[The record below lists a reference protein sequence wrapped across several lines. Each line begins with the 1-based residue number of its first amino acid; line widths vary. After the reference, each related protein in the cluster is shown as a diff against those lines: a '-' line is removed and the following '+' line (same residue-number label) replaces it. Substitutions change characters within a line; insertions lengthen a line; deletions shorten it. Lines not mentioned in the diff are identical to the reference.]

1 MKWSPSFECHVRPDG
16 EHAYRIGHQLI
27 DEFLEFVVGR
37 ARPNTVRAYAHDLS
51 VFFSVVKKDPLEVRP
66 KDVMAFVTAQRR
78 PKPGAENV
86 VRIADGSAGLSAAT
100 IKRRL
105 AAVSSFYGYL
115 ITRDDVEV
123 TANPVPRGIATRQ
136 SRSRGGRGLPL
147 VRGVRRLPRILDPDE
162 IDALMGA
169 LRTERDRAM
178 TQAMVLGGLRRCE
191 VLGLRLGDLR
201 LGEWR
206 VLIREGKGGHERLV
220 PLSPTFFSTVARY
233 MDHERPQTSS
243 DALFVALK
251 GARRGQPLS
260 VPGLDQIIRAARRA
274 RRTQPRHLPR
284 AAPHLLHPLA
294 RGRHGHRGH
303 PGPGRTPL
311 HHLDADL
318 SAPEHRLARRRVP
331 PGRQKPSRPRRWW
344 GWPNER
350 ARPRA
355 PFPSVARGGGTPE
368 VTWAEIAA
376 RAPVMVATMASYL
389 DQLEVSARPGTVAAA
404 ELTLRFFAHRVT
416 EADPGCVSV
425 ARIGRP
431 HIEDFKSWLA
441 ARRGRTGKPLATM
454 TIRHRLSTVR
464 TFFERIMEWDYDDA
478 PARLFIY
485 MSDFPALDEPLP
497 KFLDDPTAAKFMAA
511 LAEDPNL
518 RRRLMVELL
527 ARTGMR
533 VGELSGLEDD
543 AMIRKGEGHRL
554 RIPIG
559 KLHNDRYV
567 PLLPMLVDLIAD
579 YRAVRGRSRSG
590 HLLERDDGRPFDRRT
605 VHRYVAH
612 VAKRAGV
619 GHVHPHQLRHTLAT
633 QSINAGMSLEA
644 IAALLGHRSM
654 DMTLTYA
661 RISDETVAD
670 AYFKVTEA
678 VEAQYYGL
686 SGAAPV
692 SRCQHERPPPVS
704 DHRRLLANG
713 HCTRP
718 ALLDCA
724 FESVCERCGFFETG
738 PQFLTI
744 LKRQRKHADERGQS
758 DRT

>member
-1 MKWSPSFECHVRPDG
+1 MN
-16 EHAYRIGHQLI
+16 AL
-27 DEFLEFVVGR
+27 
-37 ARPNTVRAYAHDLS
+37 ARTEPI
-51 VFFSVVKKDPLEVRP
+51 
-66 KDVMAFVTAQRR
+66 Q
-78 PKPGAENV
+78 
-86 VRIADGSAGLSAAT
+86 
-100 IKRRL
+100 
-105 AAVSSFYGYL
+105 
-115 ITRDDVEV
+115 
-123 TANPVPRGIATRQ
+123 
-136 SRSRGGRGLPL
+136 
-147 VRGVRRLPRILDPDE
+147 VRR
-162 IDALMGA
+162 
-169 LRTERDRAM
+169 
-178 TQAMVLGGLRRCE
+178 
-191 VLGLRLGDLR
+191 
-201 LGEWR
+201 
-206 VLIREGKGGHERLV
+206 
-220 PLSPTFFSTVARY
+220 
-233 MDHERPQTSS
+233 
-243 DALFVALK
+243 
-251 GARRGQPLS
+251 
-260 VPGLDQIIRAARRA
+260 
-274 RRTQPRHLPR
+274 
-284 AAPHLLHPLA
+284 
-294 RGRHGHRGH
+294 
-303 PGPGRTPL
+303 
-311 HHLDADL
+311 
-318 SAPEHRLARRRVP
+318 
-331 PGRQKPSRPRRWW
+331 
-344 GWPNER
+344 
-350 ARPRA
+350 
-355 PFPSVARGGGTPE
+355 RGGGTPE
-368 VTWAEIAA
+368 ITWAEIAA

-389 DQLEVSARPGTVAAA
+389 DQLEVSARPSTVADA
-404 ELTLRFFAHRVT
+404 EVTLRLFAHRVI
-416 EADPGCVSV
+416 EADPACVSV
-425 ARIGRP
+425 AHIARP
-431 HIEDFKSWLA
+431 HIEDFKSWLI
-441 ARRGRTGKPLATM
+441 ARRGRTGKPLATI

-497 KFLDDPTAAKFMAA
+497 RFLDDPTAAKFMAA

-527 ARTGMR
+527 ARTGIR

-543 AMIRKGEGHRL
+543 AMVRKGDGHRL

-567 PLLPMLVDLIAD
+567 PLLPMLVDLITEYKAE
-579 YRAVRGRSRSG
+579 RGRSRSG

-605 VHRYVAH
+605 VHRYVVA

-633 QSINAGMSLEA
+633 QSINRGMSLEA

-686 SGAAPV
+686 SGSAPT
-692 SRCQHERPPPVS
+692 RPARSNVPPVS

-758 DRT
+758 ERSDLFEGLIEGVAEAQ

>member
-1 MKWSPSFECHVRPDG
+1 MN
-16 EHAYRIGHQLI
+16 AL
-27 DEFLEFVVGR
+27 
-37 ARPNTVRAYAHDLS
+37 ARS
-51 VFFSVVKKDPLEVRP
+51 QPLR
-66 KDVMAFVTAQRR
+66 QRR
-78 PKPGAENV
+78 P
-86 VRIADGSAGLSAAT
+86 
-100 IKRRL
+100 
-105 AAVSSFYGYL
+105 
-115 ITRDDVEV
+115 
-123 TANPVPRGIATRQ
+123 
-136 SRSRGGRGLPL
+136 
-147 VRGVRRLPRILDPDE
+147 
-162 IDALMGA
+162 
-169 LRTERDRAM
+169 
-178 TQAMVLGGLRRCE
+178 
-191 VLGLRLGDLR
+191 
-201 LGEWR
+201 
-206 VLIREGKGGHERLV
+206 
-220 PLSPTFFSTVARY
+220 
-233 MDHERPQTSS
+233 
-243 DALFVALK
+243 
-251 GARRGQPLS
+251 
-260 VPGLDQIIRAARRA
+260 
-274 RRTQPRHLPR
+274 
-284 AAPHLLHPLA
+284 
-294 RGRHGHRGH
+294 
-303 PGPGRTPL
+303 
-311 HHLDADL
+311 
-318 SAPEHRLARRRVP
+318 
-331 PGRQKPSRPRRWW
+331 
-344 GWPNER
+344 
-350 ARPRA
+350 
-355 PFPSVARGGGTPE
+355 GGGTPE
-368 VTWAEIAA
+368 VTWAEITV

-389 DQLEVSARPGTVAAA
+389 DQLEVSARPSTVEGA
-404 ELTLRFFAHRVT
+404 ELTLRFFAHQVT
-416 EADPGCVSV
+416 DADPNCVSV

-431 HIEDFKSWLA
+431 HIEDYKRWLA

-497 KFLDDPTAAKFMAA
+497 RFLDDPTAAKFMAA
-511 LAEDPNL
+511 LAQDPNQ

-533 VGELSGLEDD
+533 VGELAGLEDD
-543 AMIRKGEGHRL
+543 AMIRKGDGHRL

-567 PLLPMLVDLIAD
+567 PLLPMLVDLIDD

-605 VHRYVAH
+605 VHRYVGN

-633 QSINAGMSLEA
+633 QSINRGMSLEA

-670 AYFKVTEA
+670 AYFKVIEA

-692 SRCQHERPPPVS
+692 RSSASIPPQVG

-713 HCTRP
+713 HCARP
-718 ALLDCA
+718 ALLGCA

-738 PQFLTI
+738 PTFLTI

-758 DRT
+758 DRSELFDGLIEGVADAQ